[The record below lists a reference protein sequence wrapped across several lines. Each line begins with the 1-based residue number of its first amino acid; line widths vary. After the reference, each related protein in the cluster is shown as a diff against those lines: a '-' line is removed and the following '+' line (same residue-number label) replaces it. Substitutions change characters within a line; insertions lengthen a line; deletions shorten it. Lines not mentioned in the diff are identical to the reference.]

1 MFMATSGTAGLPSY
15 SFIPPNL
22 EEKLLRHYLSQ
33 QTKDTS
39 LFSKLIR
46 QQMSIGVLKALRDL
60 RTTSEYRAAKKIS
73 PIAPGTPSPIEI
85 WDYSRTPP
93 KLVISSTGTFGPD
106 AAAKTCFDNMKRV
119 DVFSSTIFQRYP
131 VDNSTKLMRAY
142 THFDGA
148 FNNAYWHPVT
158 ETVYFGEVDPNIFN
172 PLVLNQD
179 VTTHELGH
187 AVTQYTA
194 DFEYMYQS
202 GALNESMSDVF
213 AIQMKHH
220 LNSTPAN
227 TANWFI
233 GDGLIVN
240 DKKSGALRSMQDPGS
255 AFDHPILGQ
264 DPQPKHM
271 RDFYITSIGDD
282 NGGVHTNSGIPN
294 HAFFLT
300 AMNIGGNSWERP
312 GKIWYEALNHS
323 QRQDDFSAF
332 AGRTIQAAK
341 DLQYPEGIQ
350 NIVNK
355 AWFDVGVDLRRKSKQ
370 AKTAPD
376 YRLAV
381 GLMVGGS
388 FLLGFCV
395 GSFLGV
401 NSVKTDS

>member
-1 MFMATSGTAGLPSY
+1 MTTSGATAVPSY

-22 EEKLLRHYLSQ
+22 EERLLRHYLSQ
-33 QTKDTS
+33 QTRDTN

-60 RTTSEYRAAKKIS
+60 RASPEYKAARQVTSVIPS
-73 PIAPGTPSPIEI
+73 SPSPIEI
-85 WDYSRTPP
+85 WDYSQTPP
-93 KLVISSTGTFGPD
+93 KMVISRTGTFGPD
-106 AAAKTCFDNMKRV
+106 ATAQTCFDNMRRV
-119 DVFSSTIFQRYP
+119 DVFSSTVFQRYP

-142 THFDGA
+142 THFEGA
-148 FNNAYWHPVT
+148 FNNAYWHPFT
-158 ETVYFGEVDPNIFN
+158 ETVYFGEVDPNILN

-194 DFEYMYQS
+194 DFEYMYES

-220 LNSTPAN
+220 MNATPAN

-271 RDFYITSIGDD
+271 RDFYVTSIGDD

-294 HAFFLT
+294 HAFYQ
-300 AMNIGGNSWERP
+300 ASINIGGNSWERP
-312 GKIWYEALNHS
+312 GKIWYEALKHS

-355 AWFDVGVDLRRKSKQ
+355 AWFDVGVDLRRKSKHD
-370 AKTAPD
+370 KTTPD
-376 YRLAV
+376 YRLTIGLAV
-381 GLMVGGS
+381 AGS
-388 FLLGFCV
+388 FLLGLSL
-395 GSFLGV
+395 GSFIGEW
-401 NSVKTDS
+401 SAKTKN